1 MRRRA
6 VSLGLMPGAGLV
18 VVATLLLGCGPA
30 SPVRDG
36 PWPERL
42 SELAVLASEENALRP
57 VAGFA
62 YTLAHPLFSDYAWK
76 YRTISLP
83 EGGAAAVVSN
93 DETLAFPVGTIITK
107 TFAYPEGS
115 GGRVQTT
122 AAPALAAAEVG
133 FPRARV
139 RLVETRVL
147 RHQASGWEAVSYQW
161 NAAGTEAF
169 LAPAGALVP
178 LTTEAGKTF
187 PYLIPD
193 KNQCA
198 GCHETAMGTKVL
210 KPIGPKPGNLAAHSF
225 ADGRS
230 QYAVWQ
236 QAGWVVSS
244 PVTPWVPAGS
254 RGAAAAHAYLDAN
267 CAHCHSDTGAADT
280 AGLDLRI
287 TASEQ
292 GRGRCKT
299 PVAAGRGSGGRAYDV
314 WPGQPEAS
322 ILAFRLG
329 HDDPGIMMPEL
340 GRSLVHE
347 EGVALIEGWIR
358 ELEGDCA
365 PGLSL

>member
-1 MRRRA
+1 M
-6 VSLGLMPGAGLV
+6 SLGRMRGLGLL
-18 VVATLLLGCGPA
+18 ALAALLLGCGPTA
-30 SPVRDG
+30 PVRDG

-42 SELAVLASEENALRP
+42 SDLAALEVDGQALRP
-57 VAGFA
+57 TAGFA

-83 EGGAAAVVSN
+83 EGAAAAVVSN
-93 DETLAFPVGTIITK
+93 DETLTFPVGTIITK
-107 TFAYPEGS
+107 TFAFPQGA
-115 GGRVQTT
+115 GGTVQTR
-122 AAPALAAAEVG
+122 AAPALATAHAG
-133 FPRARV
+133 FDRDGV

-161 NAAGTEAF
+161 NGAGTEAF

-210 KPIGPKPGNLAAHSF
+210 KPIGPKPGNLAAHTF
-225 ADGRS
+225 TDGQS
-230 QYAVWQ
+230 QYAHWQ
-236 QAGWVVSS
+236 GAGWVGPG
-244 PVTPWVPAGS
+244 PVTPWAPAGA

-314 WPGQPEAS
+314 WPGQPGAS

-347 EGVALIEGWIR
+347 EGVALIDTWIR
-358 ELEGDCA
+358 ELEGTCA